1 MTKYIAFEGIDH
13 SGKSTQI
20 SLLQEWLARR
30 NYTSIVLFEP
40 THGQYG
46 REIRE
51 YIVESIEIPVDR
63 QVELFT
69 KDRKEHV
76 RKKIRPLL
84 CFVQAHSSFL
94 IIQDRCFLSAPAYQ
108 AVGKRSMISLL
119 RAQQE
124 LAPTPDII
132 FVLDVP
138 VKEALDRQLRSGAT
152 ATLFE
157 REEFL
162 ERTRKNYLFLAKECR
177 QTVRIID
184 GCGTSERVNREITE
198 ILEKELS

>member
-1 MTKYIAFEGIDH
+1 MLKYIAFEGIDH

-20 SLLQEWLARR
+20 RLLQEWLVHR
-30 NYTSIVLFEP
+30 NYTPIILFEP

-51 YIVESIEIPVDR
+51 YIVGSTDLSMAR

-69 KDRKEHV
+69 KDREEHV
-76 RKKIRPLL
+76 RRKIQPLL
-84 CFVQAHSSFL
+84 CFVQAHGSFL

-108 AVGKRSMISLL
+108 AEGKSSMISLL
-119 RAQQE
+119 RMQQE

-132 FVLDVP
+132 FMLDVP
-138 VKEALDRQLRSGAT
+138 VKEALERQLRSGAT

-157 REEFL
+157 RKDIL
-162 ERTRKNYLFLAKECR
+162 ERVRKNYLFLAEECG
-177 QTVRIID
+177 QPVRIID
-184 GCGTSERVNREITE
+184 GCGTSEHVNRTITG